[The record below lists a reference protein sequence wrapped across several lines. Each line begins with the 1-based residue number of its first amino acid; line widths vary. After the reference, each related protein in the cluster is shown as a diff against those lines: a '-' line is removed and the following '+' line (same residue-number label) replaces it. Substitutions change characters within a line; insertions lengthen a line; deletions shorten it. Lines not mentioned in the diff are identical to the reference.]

1 VSDTLRAALW
11 MTGSIVFFSA
21 MAVAGREVRVDHDT
35 FELMLYRSL
44 VGVVIVV
51 SVMFATGRS
60 AEIRTGKP
68 GLHGLRNLAHFT
80 GQNLWFYALPLIPLA
95 QAFALEFTAPLWA
108 LVFAPLV
115 LREAITPIRV
125 LAASI
130 GFLGILVLT
139 RPFAEPLT
147 VGVLAAGVA
156 AVFFGFTALF
166 TRRLTRSESLIGI
179 MFWLTTMQAAF
190 GLIGAGYDGEI
201 ALPTAFSA
209 PLLVLIGISGL
220 VAHFCLTAALRL
232 APATVVMPIDFT
244 RLPLIAL
251 VGWAFYGEQ
260 LDWVFAVGALLILA
274 GNIINLTAGT
284 GRAWLRVAQ
293 DPGRK

>member
-1 VSDTLRAALW
+1 MTDTLRAALW

-35 FELMLYRSL
+35 FELMFYRSL
-44 VGVVIVV
+44 IGLAIVV
-51 SVMFATGRS
+51 CVAVATGRTG
-60 AEIRTGKP
+60 EFRTGKL
-68 GLHGLRNLAHFT
+68 GLHAVRNLAHFT

-95 QAFALEFTAPLWA
+95 QAFALEFTGPLWA

-115 LREAITPIRV
+115 LKEAITRIRV
-125 LAASI
+125 LAATI

-139 RPFAEPLT
+139 RPFTEPLT
-147 VGVLAAGVA
+147 MGVLAAALA
-156 AVFFGFTALF
+156 AVFFAFTALF
-166 TRRLTRSESLIGI
+166 TRRLTRTESLVGV
-179 MFWLTTMQAAF
+179 MFWLTAMQAVF
-190 GLIGAGYDGEI
+190 GLVGAGYDGHV

-209 PLLVLIGISGL
+209 PLLGLIGVSGL

-244 RLPLIAL
+244 RLPLIAV
-251 VGWAFYGEQ
+251 VGWAFYGER
-260 LDWVFAVGALLILA
+260 LDLFFAVGALLILA
-274 GNIINLTAGT
+274 GNIVNLTAGS

-293 DPGRK
+293 DPGRR